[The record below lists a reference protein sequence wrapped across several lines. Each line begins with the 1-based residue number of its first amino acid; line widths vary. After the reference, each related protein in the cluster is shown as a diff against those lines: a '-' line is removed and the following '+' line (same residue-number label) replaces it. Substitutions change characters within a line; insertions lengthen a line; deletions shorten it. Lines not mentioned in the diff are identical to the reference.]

1 MKLLLT
7 LCLLTLSVYASEY
20 YAKLEPYDTFIVKS
34 AASGKVEYINTNA
47 LGKVVK
53 NETIIK
59 MDVKLD
65 ETELKHTIAK
75 LNSVKDMLSIEQ
87 KNYDS
92 IKNLTSKSIFEK
104 DAQKTKVLNYET
116 QVADLEIKIATLKDK
131 IDNKILKENNTYL
144 HEINVKVGEYV
155 NTGTLLYT
163 AMDFSKGKLEFFI
176 PINDAEMLKSKTIF
190 LDGEKTDLKINKIYQ
205 VADATH
211 ISSYKCEIVIKNPK
225 EFSKLYKI
233 EFK

>member
-1 MKLLLT
+1 MKSLLT
-7 LCLLTLSVYASEY
+7 LCLLSISIYASEY

-34 AASGKVEYINTNA
+34 SVSGKIEYINTNA
-47 LGKVVK
+47 LGKIVK

-131 IDNKILKENNTYL
+131 VDNKILKETNTYI
-144 HEINVKVGEYV
+144 HDINVKVGEYV
-155 NTGTLLYT
+155 NAGTLLYT
-163 AMDFSKGKLEFFI
+163 AMDFTKGKLEFFI
-176 PINDAEMLKSKTIF
+176 PINDAEILKSKTIF

>member
-1 MKLLLT
+1 MKFLLSLCFLT
-7 LCLLTLSVYASEY
+7 ISIYASEY
-20 YAKLEPYDTFIVKS
+20 YAKLEPYDTFVVKS
-34 AASGKVEYINTNA
+34 AVSGKVEYINTNA

-59 MDVKLD
+59 MDIKLD

-116 QVADLEIKIATLKDK
+116 QVADLEIKVATLKDK
-131 IDNKILKENNTYL
+131 IDNKVLKENNSYL
-144 HEINVKVGEYV
+144 HEISVKVGEYV
-155 NTGTLLYT
+155 NAGTLLYT
-163 AMDFSKGKLEFFI
+163 AMDFSKGKLAFFI

-190 LDGEKTDLKINKIYQ
+190 LDGEKTDLKINKMYQ
-205 VADATH
+205 VADSTH
-211 ISSYKCEIVIKNPK
+211 ISSYKCEIVLKNPK

>member
-1 MKLLLT
+1 MKSLLT
-7 LCLLTLSVYASEY
+7 LCLLTISVYASEY

-34 AASGKVEYINTNA
+34 SVSGKIDYINTNA

-65 ETELKHTIAK
+65 ETELKHTITK

-92 IKNLTSKSIFEK
+92 IKNLTSKSTFEK

-131 IDNKILKENNTYL
+131 VDNKILKENNTYI
-144 HEINVKVGEYV
+144 HDISVKVGEYV
-155 NTGTLLYT
+155 NPGTLLYT
-163 AMDFSKGKLEFFI
+163 AMDFNKGKLEFFI
-176 PINDAEMLKSKTIF
+176 PINDAETLKSKTIF
-190 LDGEKTDLKINKIYQ
+190 LDGEKT
-205 VADATH
+205 
-211 ISSYKCEIVIKNPK
+211 E
-225 EFSKLYKI
+225 
-233 EFK
+233 

>member
-1 MKLLLT
+1 MKLFFT
-7 LCLLTLSVYASEY
+7 LCLLTISLYASEY

-34 AASGKVEYINTNA
+34 AVSGKIDYINTSA

-53 NETIIK
+53 NEAIIK
-59 MDVKLD
+59 MDIKLD
-65 ETELKHTIAK
+65 ETELQHTISK

-131 IDNKILKENNTYL
+131 IENKILKENNTYI
-144 HEINVKVGEYV
+144 HEISVKVGEYV

-176 PINDAEMLKSKTIF
+176 PINDAEILKSKTIF
-190 LDGEKTDLKINKIYQ
+190 LDGEKTDLKINKMYQ
-205 VADATH
+205 VADSTH